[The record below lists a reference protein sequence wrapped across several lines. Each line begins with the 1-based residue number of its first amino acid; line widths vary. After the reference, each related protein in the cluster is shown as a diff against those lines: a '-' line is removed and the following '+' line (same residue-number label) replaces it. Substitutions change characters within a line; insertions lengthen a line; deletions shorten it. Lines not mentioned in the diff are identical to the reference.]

1 MQFTTILLSALF
13 AIPAVLAG
21 PTHGNSYATYSVD
34 YDNGDRPLSNV
45 ACSNGPNGLLTKGF
59 TTLGSLPSY
68 PYVAG
73 VANVG
78 WNSPYC
84 GSCWGVSYKGKT
96 IYVTAIDSSGVGFAL
111 SSKAIQQLTGPD
123 GMRAGKVPVTYWAAS
138 PSDCSKPPSSWYVPP
153 LVYDNLVADDLPSS
167 KR

>member
-1 MQFTTILLSALF
+1 MLQRAKRSSYQRSDSSYPSPAALLSD
-13 AIPAVLAG
+13 
-21 PTHGNSYATYSVD
+21 S
-34 YDNGDRPLSNV
+34 LSIHH
-45 ACSNGPNGLLTKGF
+45 LGF